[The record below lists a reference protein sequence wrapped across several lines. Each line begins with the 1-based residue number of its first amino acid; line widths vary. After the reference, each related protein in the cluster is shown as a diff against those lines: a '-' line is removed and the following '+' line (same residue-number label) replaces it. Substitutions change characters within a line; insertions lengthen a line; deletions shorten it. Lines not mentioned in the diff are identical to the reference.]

1 MVRRLYSCTAVR
13 KTQTS
18 LTGNI
23 VCTPQHAGPVAADQ
37 HCMDMAT
44 LPEFFSVVYVGEK
57 DVLANLQRQIQTRAK
72 YKLPEDRQLPLGR
85 RED

>member
-1 MVRRLYSCTAVR
+1 
-13 KTQTS
+13 
-18 LTGNI
+18 
-23 VCTPQHAGPVAADQ
+23 
-37 HCMDMAT
+37 MDMAT